1 MLALEVHASGNIRL
15 QGPDEIWSNNSRDD
29 TVCRLERVT
38 AGCTSSTSSI
48 DVKDGRDGARL
59 MYLWIPSFPQWTG
72 WYSRE

>member
-15 QGPDEIWSNNSRDD
+15 QGQDEIWSNNSRDD

-38 AGCTSSTSSI
+38 AGCMSSI

>member
-15 QGPDEIWSNNSRDD
+15 QGQDEIWSNNSRDD

-38 AGCTSSTSSI
+38 AGCTSSI
-48 DVKDGRDGARL
+48 DVKDGRDGAHL